1 MKACVVIAAALISRT
16 AIADPQPSQVPQ
28 KARDLAERGRAYH
41 DAGDYERAVD
51 AYREAYVL
59 APSPGLLFNLAQAY
73 RLDGD
78 CDDAAWMYRRYLD
91 ANPNDAGRTLAEG
104 HLAAVEKCAHG
115 KLFAVTPPP
124 HATAVPDPI
133 AVAMPDDPRSSP
145 SHSFARQQHVG
156 IWIAIGGG
164 AALAV
169 GAAFAI
175 DAHIAANEVSATYAH
190 GGKWSDIAATD
201 ERGRRSA
208 TIATAFGIGGG
219 IAVAAGAVVYAL
231 GRHTEHAQHLA
242 LVPTPHGAEVHS
254 SWQF

>member
-1 MKACVVIAAALISRT
+1 MKTSVLIAVLISST
-16 AIADPQPSQVPQ
+16 AFAEPPQPGQIPQ
-28 KARDLAERGRAYH
+28 KARELAERGRVYH
-41 DAGDYERAVD
+41 DAGEYERAID

-59 APSPGLLFNLAQAY
+59 APSPGLLFNLAQAF
-73 RLDGD
+73 RLHGD

-91 ANPNDAGRTLAEG
+91 TNPPDARRALAEG
-104 HLAAVEKCAHG
+104 HLATVEKCARG
-115 KLFAVTPPP
+115 TLFVVTPPP
-124 HATAVPDPI
+124 HAAAVPDPVGV
-133 AVAMPDDPRSSP
+133 AVPSDTPPSSV
-145 SHSFARQQHVG
+145 HSSARREHVG

-169 GAAFAI
+169 AGAFAI
-175 DAHIAANEVSATYAH
+175 DAHAAANDVTAAYAH
-190 GGKWSDIAATD
+190 GGAWSDIAATD

-208 TIATAFGIGGG
+208 TIATAFGIAGG

-242 LVPTPHGAEVHS
+242 LVPTPRGAEVHS